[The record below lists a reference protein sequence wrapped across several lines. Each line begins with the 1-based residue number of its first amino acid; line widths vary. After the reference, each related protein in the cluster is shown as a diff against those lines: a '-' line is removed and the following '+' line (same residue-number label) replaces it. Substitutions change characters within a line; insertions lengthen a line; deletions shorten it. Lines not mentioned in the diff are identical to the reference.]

1 MYFQALKE
9 LPSKFI
15 DLVIISN
22 NIIVIVVVVV
32 VGAASAFVVGY
43 DLLC

>member
-32 VGAASAFVVGY
+32 GAASAFVVGY